1 MDGFTVLGGL
11 GFMACEVDG
20 GSAGRV
26 GSFVDVGGG
35 VPALYAVIGDVVS
48 GRVLDPSVAQL
59 TVTGPD
65 GRVYDAGV
73 NTAAEFAVV
82 SSGWLQALVVLGP
95 AAGAGEFRAMLA
107 TVPVAGAESDPLG
120 GALAALA
127 PRFAGDTSG
136 SAELVGF
143 ELLRW
148 GMWPLAVVVV
158 AARGVAGLV
167 LDLAGL
173 VSAAFGVDGAAAGR
187 AVAGMAGQAAPGA
200 LLTIAREGG
209 LVPPGAAVEVL
220 VNGAA
225 ADGLAGWQVTD
236 NGGAGWAV
244 QSGYSG
250 GIGYGDNF
258 AASYGWCRK
267 QQVIDLVGQAGL
279 TADFLDGGPVV
290 TVTDWVAAPVPGGAD
305 GSSQYQLTAGLLDA
319 SGAVVKEVTTGA
331 VVPAPGWQRVQFT
344 FAGYGPGVRSVLFAH
359 GGVDGGQW
367 GAGYGVKLTGAGVS
381 VQLAGPGYVP
391 AELMVNGSGQ
401 DGMTGWAD
409 TSPSGDPW
417 AVDAGAGVACP
428 ASPGGTAFAV
438 ASGTGVKQQVVD
450 LVAAGLRPDF
460 LDTSPLLQAGQWVAA
475 SPAVACGYGF
485 TAELLDG
492 QQNVIG
498 QVASGTVHIAS
509 GPLAFS
515 PLIQTIS
522 GYPAGLRSVRFT
534 QTAQPAAAATGAAFI
549 AGTTLQILL
558 PQPPQT
564 QPEAEQDPE
573 ADTPMRRAV
582 ADAAATSARPVY
594 NPPAKPYWWVCRL
607 NLYPLGGGNSFD
619 ASGALISVGRNFV
632 ILTVAHNMLQWSD
645 QSATIWIASIAAQ
658 PGPAG
663 RNPYSQSTAT
673 GMALQFPIE
682 YLLHNQG
689 VVSYDRTFDYGAVLM
704 SAGSNWEKGGFV
716 LTTEDDAAMQGQAV
730 TVTGFPGNQPFID
743 GTMYTEDVTV
753 SIAADPTQGEIS
765 STFNVGA
772 SGSPVYVRGTDKV
785 VGVYVRGSLFGYG
798 ARYFRRLDAQA
809 IANVQRW
816 SRALAPGDRVCSLQ
830 LVIHTGNQ
838 PMAGTDDPIG
848 LTLDGHVIPL
858 DPLWMAESGSAWKA
872 KESGHFDG
880 YDLSLALRDTFPDGL
895 TVASLSGKAYQLRQ
909 IASSIWPA
917 GGWNV
922 ESLTWYVN
930 GQRYHLHNPN
940 TFLYFERAGWDVI
953 SDTLP

>member
-1 MDGFTVLGGL
+1 
-11 GFMACEVDG
+11 
-20 GSAGRV
+20 
-26 GSFVDVGGG
+26 VGGG
-35 VPALYAVIGDVVS
+35 FGGGGWGW
-48 GRVLDPSVAQL
+48 GR
-59 TVTGPD
+59 G
-65 GRVYDAGV
+65 GGGV
-73 NTAAEFAVV
+73 
-82 SSGWLQALVVLGP
+82 G
-95 AAGAGEFRAMLA
+95 GAG
-107 TVPVAGAESDPLG
+107 G
-120 GALAALA
+120 
-127 PRFAGDTSG
+127 
-136 SAELVGF
+136 VG
-143 ELLRW
+143 
-148 GMWPLAVVVV
+148 
-158 AARGVAGLV
+158 GLV

-564 QPEAEQDPE
+564 QPEAEPAE
-573 ADTPMRRAV
+573 AELEAKRALGAPPPV
-582 ADAAATSARPVY
+582 RNPGAR
-594 NPPAKPYWWVCRL
+594 PYWWVCRL
-607 NLYPLGGGNSFD
+607 KLFPIGGGPNRLG
-619 ASGALISVGRNFV
+619 SGALIPATHDFQ
-632 ILTVAHNMLQWSD
+632 ILTVAHNMLERWPLTWLT
-645 QSATIWIASIAAQ
+645 TIDANPGAGGKGTAS
-658 PGPAG
+658 
-663 RNPYSQSTAT
+663 

-682 YLLHNQG
+682 FLLVNQG
-689 VVSYDRTFDYGAVLM
+689 DIPYDESFDYALIRIG
-704 SAGSNWEKGGFV
+704 GPGWQGGGFIP
-716 LTTEDDAAMQGQAV
+716 TTEDDAAMQGQ
-730 TVTGFPGNQPFID
+730 TVTITAFPGQPPFTI
-743 GTMYTEDVTV
+743 GPMYTEDATLSVKSTTE
-753 SIAADPTQGEIS
+753 ARIS
-765 STFNVGA
+765 SSFNAGA
-772 SGSPVYVRGTDKV
+772 SGGPVYISGTEKV
-785 VGVYVRGSLFGYG
+785 VGVFSHGGTWFGLVNPDL
-798 ARYFRRLDAQA
+798 RRLDAQA
-809 IANVQRW
+809 VANLQLW
-816 SRALAPGDRVCSLQ
+816 SRPPAPGDRVCSLQ
-830 LVIHTGNQ
+830 LVIHTGDVSS
-838 PMAGTDDPIG
+838 AGTDDPIS
-848 LTLDGHVIPL
+848 LTLDGHLIPL
-858 DPLWMAESGSAWKA
+858 DPLWMPVSGSPSAA
-872 KESGHFDG
+872 KEKGHFDG
-880 YDLSLALRDTFPDGL
+880 YDLSPALRDLFPDGL
-895 TVASLSGKAYQLRQ
+895 TVAALSGKAYQLRRMSDDTWQ
-909 IASSIWPA
+909 DGNWF
-917 GGWNV
+917 V

-930 GQRYHLHNPN
+930 GQRYHLHNPEFWLQFN
-940 TFLYFERAGWDVI
+940 RPYGDVI